1 MAILVALP
9 TLVVLVILQVSIASR
24 IPLLHGTAD
33 LVLLALMAW
42 AVQER
47 VRTAWHWSIIGGL
60 LVSLLS
66 VIPQGVYMAG
76 YLIATGIAMAF
87 RQRVWR
93 VPLLA
98 MIVATF
104 FGTLILHSFE
114 IIALNSIGTPIPWV
128 EAFNQ
133 ITLPSAILNL
143 VLAAPMYAIIGD
155 LAGWIYPEEIEL

>member
-1 MAILVALP
+1 MAILAALP
-9 TLVVLVILQVSIASR
+9 TLVVLVILQVSVASR

-33 LVLLALMAW
+33 LVLLALLAW

-47 VRTAWHWSIIGGL
+47 VRTAWHWSLMGGL
-60 LVSLLS
+60 LVSMLS
-66 VIPQGVYMAG
+66 VVPQGVYLIG
-76 YLIATGIAMAF
+76 YLAATGIALAF

-98 MIVATF
+98 MIIATF
-104 FGTLILHSFE
+104 LGTLILHSLE
-114 IIALNSIGTPIPWV
+114 IVALNFTGTQIPWM

-143 VLAAPMYAIIGD
+143 LLAAPMYALIGD
-155 LAGWIYPEEIEL
+155 LAGWVYSEEIEL